1 MDSDTYLIPLTF
13 GKSGYS
19 VHPLDGQPD
28 TTIDVLEINPH
39 ELNSDGE
46 GEIGP
51 LNGQVVEIEAVDSRP
66 HCDDGLEIELN
77 HGNSTLSVI
86 NTVKPEVIDLTVSA
100 NKDSFEV
107 IRSSDVISNEV
118 INSEI
123 ISSDV
128 ISREVINSEITSS
141 DVIKSE
147 VTRRDV
153 ISSEVTSKD
162 VISSKV
168 ISSDVINSEVISNNV
183 ISREVISSQ
192 FIDAEATQHVDHDDG
207 QEDDCDED
215 NESLEEEIVQ
225 QTIYLDDTSDNLV
238 LVPVPAEDK
247 KGVESAILH
256 RPMKEQ
262 DTYSVIKAGLYNIYF
277 CFFLYY

>member
-19 VHPLDGQPD
+19 VNPLDGHPD

-51 LNGQVVEIEAVDSRP
+51 LNGQVVEIEAGNAVDSRP

-192 FIDAEATQHVDHDDG
+192 VI
-207 QEDDCDED
+207 C
-215 NESLEEEIVQ
+215 SLV
-225 QTIYLDDTSDNLV
+225 
-238 LVPVPAEDK
+238 
-247 KGVESAILH
+247 KG
-256 RPMKEQ
+256 
-262 DTYSVIKAGLYNIYF
+262 
-277 CFFLYY
+277 